1 MRAQHFSAPITI
13 LWIILMAVTAAAE
26 DDFVPVYG
34 PSLHIQ
40 RAAGDI
46 EIDGRLDDPGWRD
59 AAVADQFVESE
70 PGDQIKP
77 PVDTRAGLTY
87 DDEHLYVSIIAQAD
101 PEQVR
106 ASLCE
111 RDHTPGDDNLGICID
126 TYGHAAWA
134 YVLFVNAY
142 GVQYDAI
149 WTDEFGTDTKYDLIW
164 EAAGC
169 KTDSGFQV
177 EFAIPFASL
186 RFPDQEKQEWRV
198 EFFRYHEREVT
209 YEITWSAYD
218 RNESCWP
225 CQWGTVTG
233 LENVK
238 PGRGMEIIPAVI
250 GFQSGSLER
259 DGNDLNFRNKDF
271 DGDISVSARYSI
283 SSSATA
289 EVAVNPDFS
298 QVEADADQIDVNSTT
313 ALSFPEKRPFF
324 QEGSDLFQSRFGVV
338 YTRSINE
345 PDAAAKFTYRK
356 GRTSLGYLG
365 AVDRSSPLIIPF
377 SEFSSPILDAG
388 RSYSNIMRLRQT
400 FGKSSRIGFLATDRR
415 YDEGGSGSTIGLD
428 GKFQLAKGLTLSWQ
442 TVASHTAEPEDSTIT
457 ADLGYE
463 DFLFDDDHTAAF
475 DGESFWGH
483 AYLFDI
489 DFEYNDFF
497 FTSAI
502 VEKNPTFRTD
512 SGIETLNNS
521 RYLDLYADYNFRF
534 DDGLFRSIQP
544 NFYAYRIWDTEGA
557 FREENLYLELTC
569 SYRLA
574 QASNHNQY
582 WIGSENYADSLFEGL
597 WGGHHCF
604 SFTPGQL
611 IAFGGSINYGHKIA
625 RGYREVGSERY
636 YTAWL
641 DLQPLDRW
649 LIENSCSYIRY
660 TSVNTGAELFE
671 GYILR
676 SKLTYHF
683 NSKLW
688 LRYVTQYND
697 FSQSW
702 DFDPLLTY
710 QLNPFTL
717 FYIGTTYDLKTY
729 DNLNSD
735 GTGYVEDPDIDR
747 CYSHTKLKARQFF
760 VKLQYLFQQ

>member
-1 MRAQHFSAPITI
+1 MRKKRSISTVCIFSIMIVVPI
-13 LWIILMAVTAAAE
+13 AAAD
-26 DDFVPVYG
+26 DDFTPVYK
-34 PSLHIQ
+34 PTLHVQ
-40 RAAGDI
+40 RAAGNI
-46 EIDGRLDDPGWRD
+46 EIDGRLDDPGWMNA
-59 AAVADQFVESE
+59 AAVDHFVESE

-77 PVDTRAGLTY
+77 PVDTRAKITY
-87 DDEHLYVSIIAQAD
+87 DGEHLYISMIAQAE

-111 RDHTPGDDNLGICID
+111 RDKTPGDDNLGVLID
-126 TYGHAAWA
+126 TYGDAAWA
-134 YVLFVNAY
+134 YSLFVNAN

-149 WTDEFGTDTKYDLIW
+149 WTDDFGEDTKYDLVW

-186 RFPDQEKQEWRV
+186 RFPDREKQEWRV
-198 EFFRYHEREVT
+198 DFFRYHEREVT
-209 YEITWSAYD
+209 YEISWSAYD

-225 CQWGTVTG
+225 CQWGIITG
-233 LENVK
+233 IENVK
-238 PGRGMEIIPAVI
+238 PGRGLELIPAVI

-259 DGNDLNFRNKDF
+259 DGNDLDFRNRDF
-271 DGDISVSARYSI
+271 DGNISVSTKYSI
-283 SSSATA
+283 SSNATA

-324 QEGSDLFQSRFGVV
+324 QEGSDLFQSRFDVV
-338 YTRSINE
+338 YTRSIND
-345 PDAAAKFTYRK
+345 PDVAAKFTYRK
-356 GRTSLGYLG
+356 GRTSAAYLG

-377 SEFSSPILDAG
+377 TEFSSPVLNIG
-388 RSYSNIMRLRQT
+388 RSYSNILRVRQT

-415 YDEGGSGSTIGLD
+415 YDEGGSGSTVGLD
-428 GKFQLAKGLTLSWQ
+428 GRFQMAKGLVLSWQ

-457 ADLGYE
+457 ADLDYE
-463 DFLFDDDHTAAF
+463 NFLFDDDHTAAF

-483 AYLFDI
+483 AYLIDI
-489 DFEYNDFF
+489 DFDYNDFF

-502 VEKNPTFRTD
+502 REKSPTFRTD
-512 SGIETLNNS
+512 NGFVTANND
-521 RYLDLYADYNFRF
+521 RYFDIYTNYTFRF
-534 DDGLFRSIQP
+534 DEGLFRSIVP
-544 NFYAYRIWDTEGA
+544 EFYVYRTWAAEGA
-557 FREENLYLELTC
+557 FKSERLHLDLSFN
-569 SYRLA
+569 YRLA
-574 QASNHNQY
+574 QAGNHNQY
-582 WIGSENYADSLFEGL
+582 WFGSEKYADLLFENL
-597 WGGHHCF
+597 WGAHHCF
-604 SFTPGQL
+604 HFTPGQL
-611 IAFGGSINYGHKIA
+611 ISFGGSINYGNKIA
-625 RGYREVGSERY
+625 RSYREIGSEIY

-660 TSVNTGAELFE
+660 TSVNTGAELFK

-683 NSKLW
+683 NSRLW
-688 LRYVTQYND
+688 LRFVTQYND
-697 FSQSW
+697 FIESW

-717 FYIGTTYDLKTY
+717 FYVGTTYDLKTY
-729 DNLNSD
+729 DDLNSE
-735 GTGYVEDPDIDR
+735 GTGYVEDPDADR
-747 CYSHTKLKARQFF
+747 CYSHTKLDARQFF
-760 VKLQYLFQQ
+760 VKLQYLFQR